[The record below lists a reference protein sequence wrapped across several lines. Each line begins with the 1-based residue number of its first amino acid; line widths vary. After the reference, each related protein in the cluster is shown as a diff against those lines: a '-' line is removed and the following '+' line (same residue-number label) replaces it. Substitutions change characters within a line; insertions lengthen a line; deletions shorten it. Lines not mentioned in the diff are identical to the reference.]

1 MGKAISSKLHKMR
14 AEDLKRQVKVY
25 QKKADYKLP
34 ASIVKQFDVDELYEE
49 GRLCYRLGIV
59 DLVLVLRLRDLYYVF
74 VFKPAL
80 FPYECDRMAFY
91 RTCGNGVPC
100 GNLCS
105 DVSACT
111 GSLLQRSVPDA
122 GTGI

>member
-49 GRLCYRLGIV
+49 GRLCYRL
-59 DLVLVLRLRDLYYVF
+59 
-74 VFKPAL
+74 
-80 FPYECDRMAFY
+80 
-91 RTCGNGVPC
+91 VPKQ
-100 GNLCS
+100 GFILCICIQAGS
-105 DVSACT
+105 VS
-111 GSLLQRSVPDA
+111 V
-122 GTGI
+122 